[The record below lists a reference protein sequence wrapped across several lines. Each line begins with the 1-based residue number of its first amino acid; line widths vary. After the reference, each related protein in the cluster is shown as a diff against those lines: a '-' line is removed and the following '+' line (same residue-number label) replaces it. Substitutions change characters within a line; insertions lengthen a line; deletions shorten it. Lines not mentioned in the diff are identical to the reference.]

1 MQKKRVNKNLHNAI
15 WFNQKLNLYFIGPK
29 ENIGRPLEE
38 ILPPLLKT
46 SGTITC
52 PHEAKIWSY
61 LNGTEWVERN
71 LIGMY
76 IIGSE
81 DIRGGSIDPPK
92 FCLTKGRI
100 LDFCNFQNS
109 IIMFNHSNK
118 NS

>member
-29 ENIGRPLEE
+29 ENIGRPLEK

-61 LNGTEWVERN
+61 LNGTEWVESN

-81 DIRGGSIDPPK
+81 D
-92 FCLTKGRI
+92 KGENSN
-100 LDFCNFQNS
+100 FCNFQNS
-109 IIMFNHSNK
+109 LIMFNHSNK